1 MPSPSP
7 RYPAGSVHIHRAL
20 HYLTNGGKNQLVCQQ
35 IYAGLYSVNQ
45 FLYMIVFR
53 LAGGVPNWVLPTL
66 ALSKRLHSIYVL
78 RLFNDCW
85 ALFFMLLSIVSH
97 CKRSYFAAAASY
109 RYDCRPVCLDYFDAF
124 YLVLLCQSK

>member
-53 LAGGVPNWVLPTL
+53 LAGGVPNWGLPTL
-66 ALSKRLHSIYVL
+66 PLSKRPHSVYVL
-78 RLFNDCW
+78 RLFTDCW
-85 ALFFMLLSIVSH
+85 GPFFMLLSIGSH
-97 CKRSYFAAAASY
+97 SKQSHVAAT
-109 RYDCRPVCLDYFDAF
+109 
-124 YLVLLCQSK
+124 